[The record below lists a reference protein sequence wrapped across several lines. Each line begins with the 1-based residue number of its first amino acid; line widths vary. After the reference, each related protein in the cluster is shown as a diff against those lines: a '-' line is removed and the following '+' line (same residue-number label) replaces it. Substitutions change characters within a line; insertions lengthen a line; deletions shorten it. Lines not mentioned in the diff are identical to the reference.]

1 MNIKVKRICEE
12 AKLPTRGSEKA
23 AAYDVYACL
32 PDENAP
38 VTIMPH
44 QTMLIGT
51 GLRMAPPEG
60 FYVGVYA
67 RSGLSSKEGLRPANC
82 VGVIDEDYRGEY
94 LVAVHNDSEVTRS
107 VRHGDRIAQIL
118 LQKRYDMDF
127 EEVDELDTTGRGDG
141 GFGSTG
147 KH

>member
-32 PDENAP
+32 PDKNAL

-51 GLRMAPPEG
+51 GLRIAPPEG

-127 EEVDELDTTGRGDG
+127 EEVDELDATGRGDG

-147 KH
+147 KQ

>member
-32 PDENAP
+32 PDENAL

-44 QTMLIGT
+44 QTMLIST

-147 KH
+147 KQ

>member
-1 MNIKVKRICEE
+1 MNIKVKRMCEK

-32 PDENAP
+32 PDKNAL

-51 GLRMAPPEG
+51 GLRMAPPKG

-107 VRHGDRIAQIL
+107 VKHGDRIAQIL

-127 EEVDELDTTGRGDG
+127 EEVDELDKTERGDG

-147 KH
+147 KQ

>member
-1 MNIKVKRICEE
+1 MDIKVKRMSEE

-32 PDENAP
+32 PDKNAL

-127 EEVDELDTTGRGDG
+127 EEVDELDTTGRGVG

-147 KH
+147 KQ

>member
-32 PDENAP
+32 PDENAL

-127 EEVDELDTTGRGDG
+127 EEVDELDATGRGDG

-147 KH
+147 K

>member
-44 QTMLIGT
+44 QTMLIST

-107 VRHGDRIAQIL
+107 IRHGDRIAQIL

-127 EEVDELDTTGRGDG
+127 EEVDELDTTGRGEG

-147 KH
+147 KQ